1 MRGNFVYRT
10 FVTAVVVALFAG
22 CEGPHKEYVKP
33 HLDAFA
39 ATRANMLYQAA
50 EQQYKVGELT
60 KCRESLKKAIEADP
74 EHPYAPLFVLTGRVE
89 LEGGSLERAATA
101 LKKAVEIDGKNA
113 EGYYLLGVVYQRWQ
127 KFEEASGYYSQA
139 ADKKP
144 EEATYAVAAA
154 EMLIANGQLEEAK
167 EFLSTKMYYFEQSAA
182 MRIALAR
189 IATLQGDAAGAAR
202 NYRDAVLLLPEDKTL
217 SFNYALALFDAG
229 KYTEASKI
237 LEGLRYDPPTLPK
250 ARKASAEDAETD
262 AKAAV
267 SNKVSLLITLGE
279 CYVNMKRPVDARDC
293 FQEAIRAQPANAT
306 AFLALGKTCLM
317 TGEYQIVIEAA
328 DRVLRLDP
336 RNVDAMILQA
346 AVQQKEKKWNDAM
359 VTLAGAAKITPKDPT
374 VLCMSGISAMQL
386 GKKDYAVTFF
396 ELALAAKPGDAW
408 AGELLES
415 VRPATPAPAAPTPAA
430 VPAEPAPVTVGA
442 AEETAKS
449 LEKPWSESLAL
460 TLCTKAAGIVI
471 VTDGEI
477 SVALA
482 TLSSDVLTSALPSRG
497 DGQ

>member
-1 MRGNFVYRT
+1 MRGNFLYRT
-10 FVTAVVVALFAG
+10 FVTAVAVSLLAG
-22 CEGPHKEYVKP
+22 CEAAHKEYVKP
-33 HLDAFA
+33 HEDAFA

-74 EHPYAPLFVLTGRVE
+74 THPYAPLFVLTGRVE

-113 EGYYLLGVVYQRWQ
+113 EAHYLLGVVYQRWQ
-127 KFEEASGYYSQA
+127 KFDEASAYYTQA

-202 NYRDAVLLLPEDKTL
+202 NYRDAALLLPEDKNL

-229 KYTEASKI
+229 KYSEASKI
-237 LEGLRYDPPTLPK
+237 LEALRYDPPTLPK
-250 ARKASAEDAETD
+250 ARKASPEDAETD
-262 AKAAV
+262 ARAAV
-267 SNKVSLLITLGE
+267 SNKVSLLVTLGE
-279 CYVNMKRPVDARDC
+279 CYVSMKRPIDARDC
-293 FQEAIRAQPANAT
+293 FQEAIRAQPASVT
-306 AFLALGKTCLM
+306 AFLSLGKTCLI
-317 TGEYQIVIEAA
+317 THEYPIVVEAA

-346 AVQQKEKKWNDAM
+346 AVQQKEKKWNEAM
-359 VTLAGAAKITPKDPT
+359 VTLAGAAKIAPKDPT

-386 GKKDYAVTFF
+386 GKKDYAATFF

-415 VRPATPAPAAPTPAA
+415 VRPAAPAPAA
-430 VPAEPAPVTVGA
+430 VPSEPVSISA
-442 AEETAKS
+442 AEETAKNS
-449 LEKPWSESLAL
+449 GTPWPESLAL
-460 TLCTKAAGIVI
+460 TLSTRAAGLVI

-477 SVALA
+477 GVALA
-482 TLSSDVLTSALPSRG
+482 TSAGDVLTSALPSRG